1 MGGVPAR
8 AWKNPLADPV
18 RVAMLRGTGLLG
30 APPDEALDRLAALA
44 GTVLEAPIAMLALLD
59 DTHLHARA
67 CAGSR
72 HLAKSGR
79 TPVKDSFCQHV
90 VRTAAPLVV
99 RDAREDDLTK
109 GLAVVKS
116 RRSPTSACR

>member
-1 MGGVPAR
+1 M
-8 AWKNPLADPV
+8 KNPLADPV

-79 TPVKDSFCQHV
+79 TPV
-90 VRTAAPLVV
+90 RTASASTSCAPP
-99 RDAREDDLTK
+99 
-109 GLAVVKS
+109 
-116 RRSPTSACR
+116 RRSWSGTPARTT